1 MTSASVERAP
11 APPGEVRER
20 AEQRESVLGRL
31 TGSPLLRLIARR
43 VLVAI
48 PLLLAIS
55 VLVFVLLEAMP
66 GDPARNQAGMD
77 ATEEEVEAVRRS
89 MGLDRPAYERYFS
102 WLFGAL
108 TGDLGRSSV
117 SGLPVAQLLAERSP
131 VTFEL
136 VFLAFVISL
145 GIALPVAMLAARKPG
160 GVFDR
165 IVMVGAMTLLAVP
178 NYVLALLLVIVFA
191 VTLRMLP
198 SIGFT
203 PIEMGLWL
211 NLQSVILPTLAMA
224 IPLGCFYARFLRGDL
239 VEQMNSADYVDTARA
254 KGLGPWRIL
263 WQHAFRNSSFGLL
276 TIVGLNVG
284 ALVGGTVIIEQ
295 IFAMPGLGQLMLQGV
310 GARDTAVVQICVF
323 IFAAVAVFANL
334 FVDVMYAV
342 LDPRIRYGGR

>member
-1 MTSASVERAP
+1 MTTSAPAGRAA
-11 APPGEVRER
+11 APPAEAPTGGR
-20 AEQRESVLGRL
+20 AGPLARL
-31 TGSPLLRLIARR
+31 SGSPLLRLVFRR
-43 VLVAI
+43 VLIAI
-48 PLLLAIS
+48 PLLVAVS

-89 MGLDRPAYERYFS
+89 MGLDRPAHERYLS

-108 TGDLGRSSV
+108 TGNFGRSIV
-117 SGLPVAQLLAERSP
+117 SGLPVTQLLTERVP
-131 VTFEL
+131 VTFEV
-136 VFLAFVISL
+136 VFLAFVIS
-145 GIALPVAMLAARKPG
+145 IAAALPVAMLAARRPG

-178 NYVLALLLVIVFA
+178 NYVLGLLLVLLFA
-191 VTLRMLP
+191 VTLRVLP

-203 PIEMGLWL
+203 PLSAGLGP
-211 NLQSVILPTLAMA
+211 NLASVIMPTLALA
-224 IPLGCFYARFLRGDL
+224 IPLACFYARFLRGDL

-276 TIVGLNVG
+276 TIVGLNIG
-284 ALVGGTVIIEQ
+284 TLVGGTVIIEQ

-310 GARDTAVVQICVF
+310 GAQDTPVVQICVF

-334 FVDVMYAV
+334 VVDVMYAV
-342 LDPRIRYGGR
+342 LDPRIRHGGR